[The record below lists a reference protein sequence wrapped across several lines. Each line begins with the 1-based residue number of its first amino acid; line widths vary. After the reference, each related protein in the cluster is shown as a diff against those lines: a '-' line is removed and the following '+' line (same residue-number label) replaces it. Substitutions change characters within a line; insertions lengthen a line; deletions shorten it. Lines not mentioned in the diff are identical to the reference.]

1 MQTALELYESGL
13 EPITDVCA
21 DPWFG
26 AQLAL
31 SRAGDETAWRRI
43 SGSCLRLVL
52 DTARARWSPG
62 SSLDLL
68 EVIQDG
74 NRVLVRTLKRF
85 RGSTAAEFLE
95 ELAQNLDAEFTRL
108 LGPAAG

>member
-13 EPITDVCA
+13 DSITDACA

-26 AQLAL
+26 EQLAL
-31 SRAGDETAWRRI
+31 SRAGDEQAWRRI

-52 DTARARWSPG
+52 DTARTRWSPG
-62 SSLDLL
+62 GSLDLL
-68 EVIQDG
+68 DVVQDG
-74 NRVLVRTLKRF
+74 NRMLVRTVKRF
-85 RGSTAAEFLE
+85 RGSTATEFLQ

-108 LGPAAG
+108 LGPSAG